1 MQQANL
7 QLNLQSNLQKVIQG
21 TIAAGVVCL
30 AGQSAQA
37 GTLYQGW
44 NYAIDSFN
52 DGYNNG
58 TIGAASNYELYGLAV
73 KQAGNQVTFAINSD
87 TPLGGFYSSTASGN
101 RIAYGDLFLN
111 FTGQTLANAQGN
123 LFGIRFDDQSD
134 NSAGFSLGLY
144 SGVLAQKVSLF
155 NNGFNTLSQH
165 RNSVANKG
173 GTASL
178 GDLAQNSTNP
188 YFSNQPLNS
197 IRSGTKVASL
207 TALDSTALAGLGLNF
222 GHFGAT
228 GTYTFGF
235 SVDRS
240 ALPSGNFLAH
250 LFVECANDGVALAG
264 TLTED
269 VPEPAGVLGMALV
282 GLMGSAG
289 WLRRKLGLSA

>member
-178 GDLAQNSTNP
+178 G
-188 YFSNQPLNS
+188 
-197 IRSGTKVASL
+197 
-207 TALDSTALAGLGLNF
+207 
-222 GHFGAT
+222 
-228 GTYTFGF
+228 
-235 SVDRS
+235 
-240 ALPSGNFLAH
+240 
-250 LFVECANDGVALAG
+250 
-264 TLTED
+264 
-269 VPEPAGVLGMALV
+269 
-282 GLMGSAG
+282 
-289 WLRRKLGLSA
+289 